1 MAVAIPYV
9 YKYEFAYATLETVSP
24 LVRRMTA
31 RNPSGFTFNGTGTYV
46 IGHGN
51 VAVVDPGPMIDEHIA
66 ALSDAL
72 AGEAI
77 THILITHSHLDH
89 SELAPDLSRI
99 LDAPTFAFGKA
110 LDGQSKQ
117 MNNIVKMGL
126 KYEPIGVDHSFKPD
140 YFLKDQEK
148 LVSSEWK
155 IIAHHTPGHLS
166 NHICYQYFDYLFTGD
181 HIMDW
186 STSVISPPEGDISQ
200 FMNSCEKL
208 CKHNWE
214 KFYPGH
220 GFPVESPNKRLM
232 ELMHHR
238 MKREAEII
246 NILRRTEATISQI
259 TKSVYSDIDKNLLT
273 VASRNVT
280 AHLIDLIIKKQVQ
293 VDDISSD
300 NALFS
305 LI

>member
-1 MAVAIPYV
+1 M
-9 YKYEFAYATLETVSP
+9 TLKSIGSDAKGTSVK
-24 LVRRMTA
+24 LQDGLIRLTA
-31 RNPSGFTFNGTGTYV
+31 PNPSPMTYKGTNTYILGKKELIV
-46 IGHGN
+46 I
-51 VAVVDPGPMIDEHIA
+51 DPGPNSKSHLRNLIEVIP
-66 ALSDAL
+66 SKSKV
-72 AGEAI
+72 

-89 SELAPDLSRI
+89 SELAHELSRT
-99 LDAPTFAFGKA
+99 LDAPTFAYGKA

-117 MNNIVKMGL
+117 MKNLVKMGL

-140 YFLKDQEK
+140 YLLKDQEK
-148 LVSSEWK
+148 LVSSEWE

-186 STSVISPPEGDISQ
+186 STSVISSPEGDISQ
-200 FMNSCEKL
+200 FMNSCKKL
-208 CKHNWE
+208 CKLNWE

-220 GFPVESPNKRLM
+220 GFPVESPNQRLR

-238 MKREAEII
+238 MTREAEII
-246 NILRRTEATISQI
+246 NILTETEATISQI
-259 TKSVYSDIDKNLLT
+259 TKSVYFDINKNLIT
-273 VASRNVT
+273 VASRNVK
-280 AHLIDLIIKKQVQ
+280 AHLIDLIIKKRVQ

>member
-1 MAVAIPYV
+1 M
-9 YKYEFAYATLETVSP
+9 TLKSTGSDAKGASVK
-24 LVRRMTA
+24 LQDGLIRLTA
-31 RNPSGFTFNGTGTYV
+31 PNPSPMTYNGTNTY
-46 IGHGN
+46 ILGKKELIII
-51 VAVVDPGPMIDEHIA
+51 DPGPNSQSHLHNLIEIIPPK
-66 ALSDAL
+66 SKV
-72 AGEAI
+72 

-99 LDAPTFAFGKA
+99 LNVPTFAYGKA

-117 MNNIVKMGL
+117 MNNLVKMGL
-126 KYEPIGVDHSFKPD
+126 KYELIGVDHSFKPD

-148 LVSSEWK
+148 LVSSEWE

-186 STSVISPPEGDISQ
+186 STSVISSPEGDISQ
-200 FMNSCEKL
+200 FMNSCKKL
-208 CKHNWE
+208 CKLNWE

-220 GFPVESPNKRLM
+220 GFPVESPNKRLL

-238 MKREAEII
+238 MTREAEII
-246 NILRRTEATISQI
+246 NILRETEATISQI
-259 TKSVYSDIDKNLLT
+259 TKSVYFDINKNLIT
-273 VASRNVT
+273 VASRNVK

>member
-1 MAVAIPYV
+1 M
-9 YKYEFAYATLETVSP
+9 TLKSIGSDAKGTSVK
-24 LVRRMTA
+24 LQDGLIRLTA
-31 RNPSGFTFNGTGTYV
+31 PNPSPMTYKGTNTYILGKKELIV
-46 IGHGN
+46 I
-51 VAVVDPGPMIDEHIA
+51 DPGPNSKSHLRNLIEVIP
-66 ALSDAL
+66 SKSKV
-72 AGEAI
+72 

-89 SELAPDLSRI
+89 SELAHELSRI
-99 LDAPTFAFGKA
+99 LDAPTFAYGKA

-117 MNNIVKMGL
+117 MNNLVKMGL

-140 YFLKDQEK
+140 YLLKDQEK
-148 LVSSEWK
+148 LVSSEWE

-200 FMNSCEKL
+200 FMNSCKKL
-208 CKHNWE
+208 CKFNWE

-220 GFPVESPNKRLM
+220 GFPVESPNKRLI

-238 MKREAEII
+238 MTREAEII
-246 NILRRTEATISQI
+246 NILRETEATISQI
-259 TKSVYSDIDKNLLT
+259 TKSVYFDINKNLIT
-273 VASRNVT
+273 VASRNVK

>member
-1 MAVAIPYV
+1 M
-9 YKYEFAYATLETVSP
+9 TLKSIGSDAKGTSVK
-24 LVRRMTA
+24 LQDGLIRLTA
-31 RNPSGFTFNGTGTYV
+31 PNPSPMTYNGTNTYILGKKELIV
-46 IGHGN
+46 I
-51 VAVVDPGPMIDEHIA
+51 DPGPNSKSHLRNLIEVIP
-66 ALSDAL
+66 SKSKV
-72 AGEAI
+72 

-89 SELAPDLSRI
+89 SELAHELSRI
-99 LDAPTFAFGKA
+99 LDAPTFAYGKA

-117 MNNIVKMGL
+117 MNNLVKMGL
-126 KYEPIGVDHSFKPD
+126 KYESIGVDHSFKPD

-148 LVSSEWK
+148 LVSSEWE

-186 STSVISPPEGDISQ
+186 STSVISSPEGDISQ
-200 FMNSCEKL
+200 FMNSCKKL
-208 CKHNWE
+208 CKLNWE

-220 GFPVESPNKRLM
+220 GFPVESPNKRLL

-238 MKREAEII
+238 MTREAEII
-246 NILRRTEATISQI
+246 NILRDTEATISQI
-259 TKSVYSDIDKNLLT
+259 TKSVYFDINKNLIT
-273 VASRNVT
+273 VASRNVK

>member
-1 MAVAIPYV
+1 
-9 YKYEFAYATLETVSP
+9 
-24 LVRRMTA
+24 MT
-31 RNPSGFTFNGTGTYV
+31 NKGTNTYILGKKELIV
-46 IGHGN
+46 I
-51 VAVVDPGPMIDEHIA
+51 DPGPNSKSHLRNLIEVIP
-66 ALSDAL
+66 SKSKV
-72 AGEAI
+72 

-89 SELAPDLSRI
+89 SELAHELSRT
-99 LDAPTFAFGKA
+99 LDAPTFAYGKA

-117 MNNIVKMGL
+117 MKNLVKMGL

-140 YFLKDQEK
+140 YLLKDQEK
-148 LVSSEWK
+148 LVSSEWE

-200 FMNSCEKL
+200 FMNSCKKL
-208 CKHNWE
+208 CKLNWE

-220 GFPVESPNKRLM
+220 GFPVESPNKRLL

-238 MKREAEII
+238 MTREAEII
-246 NILRRTEATISQI
+246 NFLRDTDATISQI
-259 TKSVYSDIDKNLLT
+259 TKSVYFDINKNLIT
-273 VASRNVT
+273 VASRNVK

>member
-1 MAVAIPYV
+1 M
-9 YKYEFAYATLETVSP
+9 TLKSTGSDAMGTSVK
-24 LVRRMTA
+24 LQDGLIRLTA
-31 RNPSGFTFNGTGTYV
+31 PNPSPMTYNGTNTY
-46 IGHGN
+46 ILGKKELIII
-51 VAVVDPGPMIDEHIA
+51 DPGPNSQSHLHNLIEIIPPK
-66 ALSDAL
+66 SKV
-72 AGEAI
+72 

-99 LDAPTFAFGKA
+99 LNAPTFAYGKA

-117 MNNIVKMGL
+117 MNNLVKMGL
-126 KYEPIGVDHSFKPD
+126 QYEPIGVDHSFKPD

-148 LVSSEWK
+148 LVSSEWE

-186 STSVISPPEGDISQ
+186 STSVISSPEGDISQ
-200 FMNSCEKL
+200 FMNSCKKL
-208 CKHNWE
+208 CKLNWE

-220 GFPVESPNKRLM
+220 GFPVESPNKRLL

-238 MKREAEII
+238 MTREAEII
-246 NILRRTEATISQI
+246 NILRDTEATISQI
-259 TKSVYSDIDKNLLT
+259 TKSVYFDINKNLIT
-273 VASRNVT
+273 VASRNVK

>member
-1 MAVAIPYV
+1 M
-9 YKYEFAYATLETVSP
+9 TLGPTGYDAKGTSVK
-24 LVRRMTA
+24 LQDGLIRLTA
-31 RNPSGFTFNGTGTYV
+31 PNPSPMTYRGTNTYILGKKELV
-46 IGHGN
+46 II
-51 VAVVDPGPMIDEHIA
+51 DPGPNSKSHLHNLIETIPPK
-66 ALSDAL
+66 SKV
-72 AGEAI
+72 

-126 KYEPIGVDHSFKPD
+126 KNEPIGVDHSFKPD

-148 LVSSEWK
+148 LVSSEWE

-186 STSVISPPEGDISQ
+186 STSVISSPEGDISQ
-200 FMNSCEKL
+200 FMNSCKKL
-208 CKHNWE
+208 CKLNWE

-220 GFPVESPNKRLM
+220 GFPVESPNKRLI

-238 MKREAEII
+238 MTREAEII
-246 NILRRTEATISQI
+246 NILRETEATISQI
-259 TKSVYSDIDKNLLT
+259 TKSVYFDINKNLIT
-273 VASRNVT
+273 VASRNVK

>member
-1 MAVAIPYV
+1 
-9 YKYEFAYATLETVSP
+9 
-24 LVRRMTA
+24 MTY
-31 RNPSGFTFNGTGTYV
+31 NGTNTY
-46 IGHGN
+46 ILGKKELIII
-51 VAVVDPGPMIDEHIA
+51 DPGPNSQSHLHNLIEIIPPK
-66 ALSDAL
+66 SKV
-72 AGEAI
+72 

-99 LDAPTFAFGKA
+99 LNAPTFAYGKA

-117 MNNIVKMGL
+117 MNNLVKMGL

-148 LVSSEWK
+148 LVSSEWE

-186 STSVISPPEGDISQ
+186 STSVISSPEGDISQ
-200 FMNSCEKL
+200 FMNSCKKL
-208 CKHNWE
+208 CKLNWE

-220 GFPVESPNKRLM
+220 GFPVESPNKRLL

-238 MKREAEII
+238 MTREAEII
-246 NILRRTEATISQI
+246 NFLRDTEATISQI
-259 TKSVYSDIDKNLLT
+259 TKSVYFDINKNLIT
-273 VASRNVT
+273 VASRNVK

>member
-1 MAVAIPYV
+1 MGTSVKLQDGLIR
-9 YKYEFAYATLETVSP
+9 L
-24 LVRRMTA
+24 TA
-31 RNPSGFTFNGTGTYV
+31 PNPSPMTYNGTNTY
-46 IGHGN
+46 ILGKKELIII
-51 VAVVDPGPMIDEHIA
+51 DPGPNSQSHLHNLIETIPPK
-66 ALSDAL
+66 SKV
-72 AGEAI
+72 

-99 LDAPTFAFGKA
+99 LDAPTFAYGKA

-117 MNNIVKMGL
+117 MNNLVKMGL
-126 KYEPIGVDHSFKPD
+126 KYEAIGVDHSFKPD
-140 YFLKDQEK
+140 YFLMDQEK
-148 LVSSEWK
+148 LVSSEWE

-186 STSVISPPEGDISQ
+186 STSVISSPEGDISQ
-200 FMNSCEKL
+200 FMNSCKKL
-208 CKHNWE
+208 CKLHWK

-220 GFPVESPNKRLM
+220 GFPVESPNKRLI

-238 MKREAEII
+238 MTREAEII
-246 NILRRTEATISQI
+246 NILRETEATISQI
-259 TKSVYSDIDKNLLT
+259 TKSVYFDINKNLIT
-273 VASRNVT
+273 VASRNVK

>member
-1 MAVAIPYV
+1 MTYRGTNTYILG
-9 YKYEFAYATLETVSP
+9 KKE
-24 LVRRMTA
+24 LV
-31 RNPSGFTFNGTGTYV
+31 
-46 IGHGN
+46 II
-51 VAVVDPGPMIDEHIA
+51 DPGPNSKSHLHNLIETIPPK
-66 ALSDAL
+66 SNV
-72 AGEAI
+72 

-126 KYEPIGVDHSFKPD
+126 KYEPIGVDHCFKPD

-148 LVSSEWK
+148 LVSSEWE

-208 CKHNWE
+208 CKHNWK

-246 NILRRTEATISQI
+246 NILRKTEATISQI

-273 VASRNVT
+273 VASRNVK

>member
-1 MAVAIPYV
+1 LTFGPTGYDAKGTSVKLQDGLIR
-9 YKYEFAYATLETVSP
+9 L
-24 LVRRMTA
+24 TA
-31 RNPSGFTFNGTGTYV
+31 PNPSPMTYRGTNTYILGKKELV
-46 IGHGN
+46 II
-51 VAVVDPGPMIDEHIA
+51 DPGPNSKSHLHNLIETIPPK
-66 ALSDAL
+66 SKV
-72 AGEAI
+72 

-148 LVSSEWK
+148 LVSSEWE

-208 CKHNWE
+208 CKHNWK

-238 MKREAEII
+238 MTREAEII
-246 NILRRTEATISQI
+246 NILRETEATISQI
-259 TKSVYSDIDKNLLT
+259 TKSVYSDIDKNLIT
-273 VASRNVT
+273 VASRNVK

>member
-1 MAVAIPYV
+1 MI
-9 YKYEFAYATLETVSP
+9 LESTGCDAKGISVK
-24 LVRRMTA
+24 LQDGLIRLTA
-31 RNPSGFTFNGTGTYV
+31 PNPSPMTYRGTNTYILGKKELV
-46 IGHGN
+46 II
-51 VAVVDPGPMIDEHIA
+51 DPGPNSKSHLHNLIETIPPK
-66 ALSDAL
+66 STV
-72 AGEAI
+72 

-208 CKHNWE
+208 CKHNWK

-220 GFPVESPNKRLM
+220 GFTVESPNKRLM

-238 MKREAEII
+238 MTREAEII
-246 NILRRTEATISQI
+246 NILRETEANISQI

-273 VASRNVT
+273 VASRNVK

>member
-1 MAVAIPYV
+1 L
-9 YKYEFAYATLETVSP
+9 TLKSTGSDAKGTSVK
-24 LVRRMTA
+24 LQDGLIRLTA
-31 RNPSGFTFNGTGTYV
+31 PNPSPMTYNGTNTY
-46 IGHGN
+46 ILGKKELIII
-51 VAVVDPGPMIDEHIA
+51 DPGPNSQSHLHNLIETIPPK
-66 ALSDAL
+66 SKV
-72 AGEAI
+72 

-99 LDAPTFAFGKA
+99 LDAPTFAYGNA

-117 MNNIVKMGL
+117 MNNLVKMGL

-140 YFLKDQEK
+140 YLLKDQEK
-148 LVSSEWK
+148 LVSSEWE

-186 STSVISPPEGDISQ
+186 STSVISPPEGNISQ
-200 FMNSCEKL
+200 FMNSCKKL
-208 CKHNWE
+208 CKLNWE

-220 GFPVESPNKRLM
+220 GFPVESPNKRLI

-238 MKREAEII
+238 MTREAEII
-246 NILRRTEATISQI
+246 NILRETEATISQI
-259 TKSVYSDIDKNLLT
+259 TKSVYLDINKNLIT
-273 VASRNVT
+273 VASRNVK

>member
-1 MAVAIPYV
+1 M
-9 YKYEFAYATLETVSP
+9 TLGPTGYDAKGTSVK
-24 LVRRMTA
+24 LQDGLIRLTA
-31 RNPSGFTFNGTGTYV
+31 PNPSPMTYRGTNTYILGKKELV
-46 IGHGN
+46 II
-51 VAVVDPGPMIDEHIA
+51 DPGPNSKSHLHNLLETIPPK
-66 ALSDAL
+66 SKV
-72 AGEAI
+72 
-77 THILITHSHLDH
+77 THILITHCHLDY

-148 LVSSEWK
+148 LVSSEWE

-246 NILRRTEATISQI
+246 NILRKTEATISQI
-259 TKSVYSDIDKNLLT
+259 KKCRRYRKSTRRRSIML
-273 VASRNVT
+273 
-280 AHLIDLIIKKQVQ
+280 
-293 VDDISSD
+293 
-300 NALFS
+300 
-305 LI
+305 

>member
-1 MAVAIPYV
+1 M
-9 YKYEFAYATLETVSP
+9 TLKSIGSDAKGTSVK
-24 LVRRMTA
+24 LQDGLIRLTA
-31 RNPSGFTFNGTGTYV
+31 PNPSPMTYNGTNTYILGKKELIV
-46 IGHGN
+46 I
-51 VAVVDPGPMIDEHIA
+51 DPGPNSKSHLRNLIEVIP
-66 ALSDAL
+66 SKSKV
-72 AGEAI
+72 

-89 SELAPDLSRI
+89 SELAHELSRI
-99 LDAPTFAFGKA
+99 LDAPTFAYGKA

-117 MNNIVKMGL
+117 MNNLVKMGL
-126 KYEPIGVDHSFKPD
+126 KYEAIGVDHSFKPD
-140 YFLKDQEK
+140 YFLMDQEK
-148 LVSSEWK
+148 LVSSEWE

-200 FMNSCEKL
+200 FMNSCKKL
-208 CKHNWE
+208 CKLHWK

-220 GFPVESPNKRLM
+220 GFPVESPNQRLR

-238 MKREAEII
+238 MTREAEII
-246 NILRRTEATISQI
+246 NILTETEATISQI
-259 TKSVYSDIDKNLLT
+259 TKSVYFDINKNLIT
-273 VASRNVT
+273 VASRNVK

>member
-1 MAVAIPYV
+1 M
-9 YKYEFAYATLETVSP
+9 TLGPTGYDAKGTSVK
-24 LVRRMTA
+24 LQDGLIRLTA
-31 RNPSGFTFNGTGTYV
+31 PNPSPMTYRGTNTYILGKKELV
-46 IGHGN
+46 II
-51 VAVVDPGPMIDEHIA
+51 DPGPNSKSHLHNLIETIPPK
-66 ALSDAL
+66 SKV
-72 AGEAI
+72 

-140 YFLKDQEK
+140 YLLKDQEK
-148 LVSSEWK
+148 LVSSEWE

-208 CKHNWE
+208 CKHNWK

-246 NILRRTEATISQI
+246 NILRETEATISQI

-273 VASRNVT
+273 VASRNVK

>member
-1 MAVAIPYV
+1 M
-9 YKYEFAYATLETVSP
+9 TLGPTGYDAKGTSVK
-24 LVRRMTA
+24 LQDGLIRLTA
-31 RNPSGFTFNGTGTYV
+31 PNPSPMTYRGTNTYILGKKELV
-46 IGHGN
+46 II
-51 VAVVDPGPMIDEHIA
+51 DPGPNSKSHLHNLIETIPPK
-66 ALSDAL
+66 SKV
-72 AGEAI
+72 

-126 KYEPIGVDHSFKPD
+126 KYEPNGVDHSFKPD

-148 LVSSEWK
+148 LVSSEWE

-208 CKHNWE
+208 CKHNWK

-220 GFPVESPNKRLM
+220 GFPVEGPNKRLM

-238 MKREAEII
+238 MTREAEII
-246 NILRRTEATISQI
+246 NILRETEATISQI
-259 TKSVYSDIDKNLLT
+259 TKSVYSDIDKSLIT
-273 VASRNVT
+273 VASRNVK